1 MTMGHRKD
9 LVREYKERKT
19 RPGVFAVRCVPDG
32 ASWIGTSRDLDS
44 QQNGIWFQL
53 RMGNHMNKILQQAWT
68 GQGADAFRFE
78 ILEVVED
85 ENAEMIGLL
94 LKEREAHWREQ
105 SGAAKLFS

>member
-1 MTMGHRKD
+1 MTNARKKD

-19 RPGVFAVRCVPDG
+19 RPGIFAVRCVPED
-32 ASWIGTSRDLDS
+32 AAWIAASRDLDS

-68 GQGADAFRFE
+68 RHGADAFRFE

-85 ENAEMIGLL
+85 DNPEMTGLA

-105 SGAAKLFS
+105 SGAAKLFA